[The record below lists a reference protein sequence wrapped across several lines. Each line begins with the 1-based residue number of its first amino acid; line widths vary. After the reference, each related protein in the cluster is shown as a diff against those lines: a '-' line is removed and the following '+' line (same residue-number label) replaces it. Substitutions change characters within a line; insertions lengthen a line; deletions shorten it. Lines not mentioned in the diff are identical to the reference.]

1 MKTRFH
7 RIFVSTLISL
17 FFLSVRAQEMRFV
30 YFQTENGNPFYLK
43 WKDSIISSTETGYL
57 ILSGMDTGRHTINI
71 GFPQNVAPSTPYM
84 LTLENH
90 DLGYLIKQ
98 NTDRVIVIEDLQTK
112 VVLTSEKPAIID
124 PGYEPGDAFS
134 SLLVEVTG
142 DSSVLS
148 KKSNPKNSERTETAK
163 SDSVQAKTA
172 VNPIVSKEKES
183 NSPITRLYT
192 RLDSSGRLL
201 TYVVPG
207 KEKNDT
213 VVLFI
218 SYPKAVKETKAVI
231 ETKVKDNNKVVPS
244 SEIKKGENKTD
255 TSTAKQ
261 SKVKVQAEGNRNKAT
276 IGKDSVKVDQVK
288 NTKETDTANHCR
300 NVATERD
307 FINLRRRMVDQYE
320 EKLMQEV
327 ALQSFRKKCYTSLQI
342 KNLCVLFLK
351 EKSRLEFLKSA
362 YPFAKDKE
370 NFYLLQSLFADPAI
384 IAQFRSMLNL
394 AKE

>member
-17 FFLSVRAQEMRFV
+17 FFLSVRAQETRFV

-57 ILSGMDTGRHTINI
+57 ILSGMDIGKHAINI
-71 GFPQNVAPSTPYM
+71 GFPQNTAPSTPYV
-84 LTLENH
+84 LTLEIH

-98 NTDRVIVIEDLQTK
+98 NLDKGIVLEDLQTRE
-112 VVLTSEKPAIID
+112 VLTSEKSATMD
-124 PGYEPGDAFS
+124 FGYEPGDAFS
-134 SLLVEVTG
+134 SLLVDVTG
-142 DSSVLS
+142 DSSILN
-148 KKSNPKNSERTETAK
+148 KKSNPKNTERIETAK
-163 SDSVQAKTA
+163 TDSVQTKSK
-172 VNPIVSKEKES
+172 VDLVVSKGTET
-183 NSPITRLYT
+183 NRPITRLYT
-192 RLDSSGRLL
+192 RLDSSGRLM
-201 TYVVPG
+201 TYIVPG

-218 SYPKAVKETKAVI
+218 SYPKAAKETKAVI
-231 ETKVKDNNKVVPS
+231 ETKVNDKNKEVPS
-244 SEIKKGENKTD
+244 TEIKKTENKTD
-255 TSTAKQ
+255 TSSAKQ
-261 SKVKVQAEGNRNKAT
+261 SKVKVQAEGNRNNTT
-276 IGKDSVKVDQVK
+276 IGKDSLKVDQVK
-288 NTKETDTANHCR
+288 NTKETDTANQCR
-300 NVATERD
+300 NAATERD

-370 NFYLLQSLFADPAI
+370 NFYLLQSLFADPAL

>member
-1 MKTRFH
+1 MKTRFL
-7 RIFVSTLISL
+7 RIFVSALVSL
-17 FFLSVRAQEMRFV
+17 FFLSIKAQEKRFV

-43 WKDSIISSTETGYL
+43 WKDSVISSTERGYL
-57 ILSGMDTGRHTINI
+57 ILSGMDTGKHTINI
-71 GFPQNVAPSTPYM
+71 GFPQNVAPSTFYM
-84 LTLENH
+84 LNLENN

-98 NTDRVIVIEDLQTK
+98 NTERGIVLEDLQTK

-134 SLLVEVTG
+134 TLLVEVTG
-142 DSSVLS
+142 DSSVLN
-148 KKSNPKNSERTETAK
+148 KKSNPINAERTETAK
-163 SDSVQAKTA
+163 SDSVQTKTA
-172 VNPIVSKEKES
+172 ANPVISKEKES
-183 NSPITRLYT
+183 NRQITRLYT

-231 ETKVKDNNKVVPS
+231 ETKVKEKNKVVPS
-244 SEIKKGENKTD
+244 TENKKTENKTD
-255 TSTAKQ
+255 TSSTKQSDIKVQVEGSRNKTAK
-261 SKVKVQAEGNRNKAT
+261 
-276 IGKDSVKVDQVK
+276 GKDSLKVDQVK
-288 NTKETDTANHCR
+288 NIKEADTANRCK
-300 NVATERD
+300 NAATERD
-307 FINLRRRMVDQYE
+307 FINLRRKMVDQYE

-351 EKSRLEFLKSA
+351 EKSRLEFLKIA
-362 YPFAKDKE
+362 YPFAVDKE
-370 NFYLLQSLFADPAI
+370 NFYLLQSLFADPVL